1 MKKVYIETYG
11 CQMNVADTEVVL
23 SVLNH
28 AGYEPTEALDGA
40 DLAFMNTCAIRENA
54 EEKIWN
60 RLDHWKNLKKRNPDV
75 VVGVLG
81 CMAEHLRKDLLK
93 DSGSI
98 VDLIVGPDE
107 YRRLPALIESIGGVE
122 RSGKSPQ
129 TTEIAVKLS
138 RTETYDDILPFRN
151 EGISAFISVMR
162 GCDKF
167 CTFCVVPFTRG
178 RERSRSIHSIVD
190 ECKELEQQG
199 FREITLLGQNV
210 NSYRDTLP
218 PAPLL
223 SKDRGAADQGEQVK
237 DFSDLLAS
245 VARAVPSV
253 RIRYTTSHPQDF
265 DQKLID
271 TMAEHDNI
279 CKYIHL
285 PIQSGSDRILKLMNR
300 TYTRAHYMSII
311 ERIRLAGAGDW
322 SLSTDIIVGFCTETL
337 EDHELTKE
345 VIREVGYDGAY
356 MFNYSPRPNTRAWN
370 TLEDDVPLEEK
381 TRRLQEIIALQN
393 EISTQRNLA
402 EIGREHIVLVEG
414 RSKKSA
420 EEWKGRTDTNK
431 MVLFPRMDAEVGEYR
446 KVKITRSNSAT
457 LFGEL
462 TGSRD
467 PQVTASESEKFRRD
481 LKVTATQRGEVLYD
495 LTPLVVST
503 IERTESA
510 GMMELRVLEG

>member
-23 SVLNH
+23 SVLNK
-28 AGYEPTEALDGA
+28 AGYAPTTVLEGA

-54 EEKIWN
+54 EEKVWN
-60 RLDHWKNLKKRNPDV
+60 RLEHWKSLKKRNPDV
-75 VVGVLG
+75 VIGVLG

-93 DSGSI
+93 NSGSI
-98 VDLIVGPDE
+98 VDLVVGPDE
-107 YRRLPALIESIGGVE
+107 YRKLPALVESI
-122 RSGKSPQ
+122 SGINADSTADDRTQ
-129 TTEIAVKLS
+129 IAVKLS

-178 RERSRSIHSIVD
+178 RERSRSLSSIID

-210 NSYRDTLP
+210 NSYRDSEL
-218 PAPLL
+218 
-223 SKDRGAADQGEQVK
+223 
-237 DFSDLLAS
+237 DFSDLLDR
-245 VARAVPSV
+245 VAHAVPGT

-265 DQKLID
+265 DQKLVD
-271 TMAEHDNI
+271 TMAAHDNI

-311 ERIRLAGAGDW
+311 EMIRKAMPEAA
-322 SLSTDIIVGFCTETL
+322 LSTDIIVGFCTETL
-337 EDHELTKE
+337 EDHEVTKS
-345 VIREVGYDGAY
+345 VMREVEYEGAY

-370 TLEDDVPLEEK
+370 TLPDDVPLEEK
-381 TRRLQEIIALQN
+381 TRRLQEIITIQN
-393 EISTQRNLA
+393 ESSARRNLV
-402 EIGREHIVLVEG
+402 ETGREHTILVEG
-414 RSKKSA
+414 RSKKDA
-420 EEWKGRTDTNK
+420 TEWKGRTDTNK
-431 MVLFPRMDAEVGEYR
+431 MVIFPREDAEVGEYR
-446 KVKITRSNSAT
+446 RVSIHRSTSAT

-462 TGSRD
+462 I
-467 PQVTASESEKFRRD
+467 D
-481 LKVTATQRGEVLYD
+481 LDAIGRSFQPDHHGLDRGEVLYD
-495 LTPLVVST
+495 LSPLVIST
-503 IERTESA
+503 IECEEHSGVPQPA
-510 GMMELRVLEG
+510 AMELPVLN

>member
-23 SVLNH
+23 SVLNK
-28 AGYEPTEALDGA
+28 AGYEPTTQLEGA

-54 EEKIWN
+54 EEKVWN
-60 RLDHWKNLKKRNPDV
+60 RLEHWKSLKKRNPDV

-81 CMAEHLRKDLLK
+81 CMAEHLRKDLLR

-107 YRRLPALIESIGGVE
+107 YRKLPTLVDSIRGVDHALAWSTNEGQA
-122 RSGKSPQ
+122 KAWPTPQ
-129 TTEIAVKLS
+129 LAVKLS

-178 RERSRSIHSIVD
+178 RERSRGMYSIVD
-190 ECKELEQQG
+190 ECRELEQQG
-199 FREITLLGQNV
+199 FKEITLLGQNV
-210 NSYRDTLP
+210 NSYDDEGR
-218 PAPLL
+218 
-223 SKDRGAADQGEQVK
+223 
-237 DFSDLLAS
+237 DFSDLLAAC
-245 VARAVPSV
+245 ARAVPTV

-265 DQKLID
+265 DQKLVD
-271 TMAEHDNI
+271 TMASHDNI

-311 ERIRLAGAGDW
+311 EMIRRAMPEAA
-322 SLSTDIIVGFCTETL
+322 LSTDIIVGFCSETL
-337 EDHELTKE
+337 EDHEMTKQ
-345 VIREVGYDGAY
+345 VMREVEYEGAY

-370 TLEDDVPLEEK
+370 TLTDDVPNEEK
-381 TRRLQEIIALQN
+381 TRRLQEIIAIQN
-393 EISTQRNLA
+393 EYATKRNLA
-402 EIGREHIVLVEG
+402 EAGREHTVLVEG
-414 RSKKSA
+414 RSKKNA

-431 MVLFPRMDAEVGEYR
+431 MVVFLRQDAEIGEYR
-446 KVKITRSNSAT
+446 RVRITRSNSAT

-462 TGSRD
+462 IDVKRAD
-467 PQVTASESEKFRRD
+467 QARRLGHD
-481 LKVTATQRGEVLYD
+481 RGEVLYD
-495 LTPLVVST
+495 LTPLVISTVNHEEHAGLHQPAVIELPVVS
-503 IERTESA
+503 
-510 GMMELRVLEG
+510 